1 MRQPKYLS
9 NTSISLFYKDRMEF
23 YLKYLADNRPPRF
36 KQTQPM
42 SVGSAFDG
50 FVKSYIVEKLLG
62 KNNVPKEFERETI
75 FLNQVEEHNQD
86 WARIAGQHTF
96 ECYKKS
102 GALAALMLELELADA
117 QPRFEFTVERTIRG
131 VPLLGKPDVW
141 FITKDGM
148 HVLIDWKVN
157 GYCATRSVS
166 PKKGYIKIMDG
177 WDHKEMKPSRN
188 HNCMHK
194 DAQILRIG
202 GMLCNVAVHLEDVDI
217 GWANQ
222 TALYGWL
229 MGEEIGAKFMT
240 GIDQIVCKPGKD
252 KPQIRVARHR
262 CRVSP
267 AYQQGLWLR
276 IKKVWD
282 TIQSGHI
289 FDDLPREKSLARQ
302 LMLDDYHKAY
312 EGNDPNEKWFQEVTR
327 ERPSFF

>member
-1 MRQPKYLS
+1 MRTPKYLS
-9 NTSISLFYKDRMEF
+9 NTSISLFHSDRMEF

-42 SVGSAFDG
+42 SVGSAFDA
-50 FVKSYIVEKLLG
+50 FVKSYIVEKLFG
-62 KNNVPKEFERETI
+62 TVPPEYERDTI
-75 FLNQVEEHNQD
+75 FTTQVEEHNRD
-86 WARIAGQHTF
+86 WARVAGEHVFT
-96 ECYKKS
+96 CYKRS
-102 GALAALMLELELADA
+102 GALADLMLELELAEA
-117 QPRFEFTVERTIRG
+117 APRFEFTVERTIRG

-141 FITKDGM
+141 FITKEGM

-157 GYCATRSVS
+157 GYCAKRTTS
-166 PKKGYIKIMDG
+166 PKKGYIKVVDG
-177 WDHKEMKPSRN
+177 WDPKEAKASRN
-188 HNCMHK
+188 NRAMHK

-202 GMLCNVAVHLEDVDI
+202 GILCNVAVHLEDVDI
-217 GWANQ
+217 KWADQ

-252 KPQIRVARHR
+252 KPLIRIARHR
-262 CRVSP
+262 CRVSE

-276 IKKVWD
+276 VKKVWD

-289 FDDLPREKSLARQ
+289 FEDITREKSDARC

-312 EGNDPNEKWFQEVTR
+312 EGTDRNERWFQEITR